1 MALTVVASFSDLQEA
16 HIAAGALKSAGL
28 QAEVFDNQLGMIDW
42 TMQRALGGF
51 RLAVPDTQIAEAV
64 ELLGQIARDA
74 PERETPSGKWSARNV
89 AGLAT
94 LPLIPIPFFFARERP
109 LTADAFV
116 GVAMATVLAV
126 GSIALGAVVIVL
138 LANVLLNPP

>member
-16 HIAAGALKSAGL
+16 HIAAGALQSAGI

-51 RLAVPDTQIAEAV
+51 RVAVPGAQTADAV

-74 PERETPSGKWSARNV
+74 PKRETPSGKWSARNV

-94 LPLIPIPFFFARERP
+94 LPVFPISFLFARERP
-109 LTADAFV
+109 MTAEVLV
-116 GVAMATVLAV
+116 GIGMATVLAV
-126 GSIALGAVVIVL
+126 ASMAVGVLVIL
-138 LANVLLNPP
+138 LIGNLLLNPP